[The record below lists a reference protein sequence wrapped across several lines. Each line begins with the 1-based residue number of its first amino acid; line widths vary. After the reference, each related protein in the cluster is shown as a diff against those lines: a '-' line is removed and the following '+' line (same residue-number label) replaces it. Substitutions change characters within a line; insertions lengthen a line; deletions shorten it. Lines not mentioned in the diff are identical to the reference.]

1 MEHARH
7 KPFQCS
13 LASVSCIA
21 SLPVQRKNGITC
33 DWLVK
38 PKKKVRLG
46 RPRFRSG
53 AIPLS
58 KQEQILR
65 EYYAE
70 VKTARLKEKLKRL
83 KLNPNQAWRARK
95 AADGKCICCG
105 KKADYWRLKKRRFK
119 YCLACRTRHNANR
132 EKKIL
137 RQLKASRI
145 AL

>member
-1 MEHARH
+1 
-7 KPFQCS
+7 
-13 LASVSCIA
+13 
-21 SLPVQRKNGITC
+21 
-33 DWLVK
+33 
-38 PKKKVRLG
+38 LG

-58 KQEQILR
+58 KQEEILR

-70 VKTARLKEKLKRL
+70 VKTARLKEKVKRL

-119 YCLACRTRHNANR
+119 YCLDCRTRHNANR

-137 RQLKASRI
+137 I
-145 AL
+145 ACKSKMEII